1 MAEKMDIVNE
11 RVNTAQSELDKR
23 AKRLNRIVASARGK
37 KTSVGFDQGVKL
49 VSEMIRGQSE
59 LIDAMV
65 FDSPKTALEQNRN
78 LMLITGNMSQS
89 VQDGIKPATDA
100 IDSMLSTLEQMTR

>member
-37 KTSVGFDQGVKL
+37 KTSVGFDQGLNWCRK
-49 VSEMIRGQSE
+49 
-59 LIDAMV
+59 
-65 FDSPKTALEQNRN
+65 
-78 LMLITGNMSQS
+78 
-89 VQDGIKPATDA
+89 
-100 IDSMLSTLEQMTR
+100 